1 MSYVDAKTVLKS
13 VQSSVWRYFKFRA
26 VGDDYDKSFVH
37 CKLCLDAGNKKK
49 GQVKYCGGTTN
60 LVQHLKS
67 WHNEDH
73 KAVKEEEEKAKGK
86 KESIL
91 HHFAARKSVEKWPK
105 SHQRWKDLT
114 MALAKWFCKSTRLIS
129 HYYSSTCDLISQTR
143 STMMVEDPGFV
154 AFMELACPGYEMP
167 KRKTVAKYIK
177 DLYDEEKE
185 KVKASLEDVEFCAIT
200 TDGGSSSNATSFQ
213 VFCFES
219 KIIIVHIIFSS
230 SSQSPLS
237 PSSSL
242 NSSSCLQDTNIHF
255 IDGDMKLRSKCLAVN
270 ENKEA
275 HTAENYRA
283 NYDDVLEDFG
293 VEGKVVKTITDNENK
308 MKSSFLDEERSGCMA
323 HIIHSS
329 VTEGYKQTPDV
340 KVVIEK
346 VRKIATKYHKSYA
359 FKYNLQ
365 EEQKKRDLPVR
376 AILQDVPTRWGST
389 RAATGSFLDKVD
401 KDEEESNKA
410 SEVFRERFNNID
422 AINAALRKIKYRG
435 DQKLSQ
441 YLITEDD
448 IGKISTLNKF
458 LTKLDIFS
466 TTLGG
471 DKFVTSSI
479 VFPVMAAMKKLLK
492 PDNSDPVYIAKLKEV
507 ILEDFVK
514 RANSNIDG
522 NFLLLATAL
531 DPRWKDLK
539 VITKESRDRAFGR
552 LKKEMM
558 SLQPSTSS
566 GTEQEQES
574 KPKRR
579 LLDFDASDESIEE
592 EDELDAEL
600 SRLLIDKLSI
610 CNL

>member
-1 MSYVDAKTVLKS
+1 
-13 VQSSVWRYFKFRA
+13 
-26 VGDDYDKSFVH
+26 
-37 CKLCLDAGNKKK
+37 
-49 GQVKYCGGTTN
+49 
-60 LVQHLKS
+60 
-67 WHNEDH
+67 
-73 KAVKEEEEKAKGK
+73 
-86 KESIL
+86 
-91 HHFAARKSVEKWPK
+91 
-105 SHQRWKDLT
+105 
-114 MALAKWFCKSTRLIS
+114 
-129 HYYSSTCDLISQTR
+129 
-143 STMMVEDPGFV
+143 
-154 AFMELACPGYEMP
+154 
-167 KRKTVAKYIK
+167 
-177 DLYDEEKE
+177 
-185 KVKASLEDVEFCAIT
+185 
-200 TDGGSSSNATSFQ
+200 
-213 VFCFES
+213 
-219 KIIIVHIIFSS
+219 
-230 SSQSPLS
+230 
-237 PSSSL
+237 
-242 NSSSCLQDTNIHF
+242 
-255 IDGDMKLRSKCLAVN
+255 MKLWSKCLAVN

-492 PDNSDPVYIAKLKEV
+492 HDNSDPVYIAKLKEV

-514 RANSNIDG
+514 RANSNISM
-522 NFLLLATAL
+522 ATSFSWPTVERL
-531 DPRWKDLK
+531 
-539 VITKESRDRAFGR
+539 ESD
-552 LKKEMM
+552 
-558 SLQPSTSS
+558 
-566 GTEQEQES
+566 
-574 KPKRR
+574 
-579 LLDFDASDESIEE
+579 
-592 EDELDAEL
+592 
-600 SRLLIDKLSI
+600 
-610 CNL
+610 N

>member
-1 MSYVDAKTVLKS
+1 M
-13 VQSSVWRYFKFRA
+13 
-26 VGDDYDKSFVH
+26 
-37 CKLCLDAGNKKK
+37 
-49 GQVKYCGGTTN
+49 
-60 LVQHLKS
+60 
-67 WHNEDH
+67 
-73 KAVKEEEEKAKGK
+73 
-86 KESIL
+86 
-91 HHFAARKSVEKWPK
+91 
-105 SHQRWKDLT
+105 
-114 MALAKWFCKSTRLIS
+114 
-129 HYYSSTCDLISQTR
+129 
-143 STMMVEDPGFV
+143 
-154 AFMELACPGYEMP
+154 
-167 KRKTVAKYIK
+167 
-177 DLYDEEKE
+177 
-185 KVKASLEDVEFCAIT
+185 
-200 TDGGSSSNATSFQ
+200 
-213 VFCFES
+213 
-219 KIIIVHIIFSS
+219 
-230 SSQSPLS
+230 
-237 PSSSL
+237 
-242 NSSSCLQDTNIHF
+242 
-255 IDGDMKLRSKCLAVN
+255 
-270 ENKEA
+270 
-275 HTAENYRA
+275 
-283 NYDDVLEDFG
+283 
-293 VEGKVVKTITDNENK
+293 
-308 MKSSFLDEERSGCMA
+308 
-323 HIIHSS
+323 
-329 VTEGYKQTPDV
+329 
-340 KVVIEK
+340 
-346 VRKIATKYHKSYA
+346 
-359 FKYNLQ
+359 
-365 EEQKKRDLPVR
+365 
-376 AILQDVPTRWGST
+376 
-389 RAATGSFLDKVD
+389 D

-422 AINAALRKIKYRG
+422 AINAALRKIKYRR

-539 VITKESRDRAFGR
+539 VITKESRERAFGR

-574 KPKRR
+574 KPKKR

-610 CNL
+610 CNLQLFACRYRKEPILEESEDPLDWWRQRRPQFPTLWRLARKFLCVPATSTQAERVFSWMGFLLNKRRLSLSGESVSMQLFLKDNLEL

>member
-1 MSYVDAKTVLKS
+1 
-13 VQSSVWRYFKFRA
+13 
-26 VGDDYDKSFVH
+26 
-37 CKLCLDAGNKKK
+37 
-49 GQVKYCGGTTN
+49 
-60 LVQHLKS
+60 
-67 WHNEDH
+67 
-73 KAVKEEEEKAKGK
+73 
-86 KESIL
+86 
-91 HHFAARKSVEKWPK
+91 
-105 SHQRWKDLT
+105 
-114 MALAKWFCKSTRLIS
+114 
-129 HYYSSTCDLISQTR
+129 
-143 STMMVEDPGFV
+143 
-154 AFMELACPGYEMP
+154 
-167 KRKTVAKYIK
+167 
-177 DLYDEEKE
+177 
-185 KVKASLEDVEFCAIT
+185 
-200 TDGGSSSNATSFQ
+200 
-213 VFCFES
+213 
-219 KIIIVHIIFSS
+219 
-230 SSQSPLS
+230 
-237 PSSSL
+237 
-242 NSSSCLQDTNIHF
+242 
-255 IDGDMKLRSKCLAVN
+255 MKLRSKCLAVN

-346 VRKIATKYHKSYA
+346 VRKVATKYHKSYA

-539 VITKESRDRAFGR
+539 VITKESRDRALGR

>member
-1 MSYVDAKTVLKS
+1 
-13 VQSSVWRYFKFRA
+13 
-26 VGDDYDKSFVH
+26 
-37 CKLCLDAGNKKK
+37 
-49 GQVKYCGGTTN
+49 
-60 LVQHLKS
+60 
-67 WHNEDH
+67 
-73 KAVKEEEEKAKGK
+73 
-86 KESIL
+86 
-91 HHFAARKSVEKWPK
+91 
-105 SHQRWKDLT
+105 
-114 MALAKWFCKSTRLIS
+114 
-129 HYYSSTCDLISQTR
+129 
-143 STMMVEDPGFV
+143 
-154 AFMELACPGYEMP
+154 MP
-167 KRKTVAKYIK
+167 KRKTVARYIK

-323 HIIHSS
+323 HIIHCS

-435 DQKLSQ
+435 VQKLPQ
-441 YLITEDD
+441 Y
-448 IGKISTLNKF
+448 
-458 LTKLDIFS
+458 
-466 TTLGG
+466 
-471 DKFVTSSI
+471 
-479 VFPVMAAMKKLLK
+479 
-492 PDNSDPVYIAKLKEV
+492 
-507 ILEDFVK
+507 
-514 RANSNIDG
+514 
-522 NFLLLATAL
+522 
-531 DPRWKDLK
+531 
-539 VITKESRDRAFGR
+539 
-552 LKKEMM
+552 
-558 SLQPSTSS
+558 
-566 GTEQEQES
+566 
-574 KPKRR
+574 
-579 LLDFDASDESIEE
+579 
-592 EDELDAEL
+592 
-600 SRLLIDKLSI
+600 
-610 CNL
+610 